1 MINKKR
7 RFLQLINN
15 YPKSIVI
22 EKMRKEFGIDEQEIK
37 QIAKELYNATNN
49 SVNSLE
55 GINK

>member
-7 RFLQLINN
+7 RFLQLISN

-22 EKMRKEFGIDEQEIK
+22 EKMKKEFGINEQEIK

-55 GINK
+55 GINR